1 MEENKKN
8 IWCWRHPKENEH
20 FIKNI
25 NDRNFTPDMLL
36 TYHLLSK
43 KWSYRARVS
52 SIYEMLRDAFGM
64 KEFALHDPRTVRQL
78 ELQSWLL
85 DRQIEFM
92 NGEDVDFTEIYE
104 ALMIASD
111 FIRSERIDFEL
122 GNVEERLWGIFWTII
137 DPFNKTKITDKW

>member
-1 MEENKKN
+1 
-8 IWCWRHPKENEH
+8 
-20 FIKNI
+20 
-25 NDRNFTPDMLL
+25 
-36 TYHLLSK
+36 
-43 KWSYRARVS
+43 
-52 SIYEMLRDAFGM
+52 MLRDAFGI

-111 FIRSERIDFEL
+111 FIRSERINFEL